1 MRVQESGENG
11 MIPGGG
17 ETMSYTTNNFLRI
30 QKPPEPSETE
40 ILRGIRQYLQVHG
53 WYVIR
58 HHQGLGC
65 HKGLSDLTAIRNGV
79 TVYIE
84 CKKRNG
90 YQSAVQ
96 KKFQADV
103 EAHGAR
109 YILAKGIED
118 VKCLCEKAG

>member
-1 MRVQESGENG
+1 MRMQENGENG
-11 MIPGGG
+11 MIPG
-17 ETMSYTTNNFLRI
+17 EENTMDNFLRI
-30 QKPPEPSETE
+30 QKTPEPSETE

-84 CKKRNG
+84 VKKRKG
-90 YQSAVQ
+90 YQSSVQ
-96 KKFQADV
+96 KKFQAEI

-118 VKCLCEKAG
+118 VKCLCGKAG